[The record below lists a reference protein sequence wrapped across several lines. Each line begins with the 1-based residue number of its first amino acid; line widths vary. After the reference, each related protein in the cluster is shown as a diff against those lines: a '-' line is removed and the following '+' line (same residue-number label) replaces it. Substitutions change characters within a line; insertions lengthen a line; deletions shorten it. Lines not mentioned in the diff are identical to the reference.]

1 MNKPTPKIPKTIT
14 KPTVIYDL
22 PDADYHAHKGSLSAS
37 GAKWLAPPDACPAKH
52 RWHADNQT
60 HKATFDFGHAAH
72 RIVLDKGADIEV
84 LINEDG
90 DPFDSFRT
98 KASQQASDAA
108 REAGRVPMLEAE
120 HARAKKVAAAVM
132 LDPLIGHVFT
142 PGTGDAE
149 VSLFW
154 PDPETGVIRRAR
166 LDWLTKPVDGRR
178 RLIVD
183 LKTAKSAE
191 PNAFSKSAA
200 DYGYAISAANY
211 VDGVIACGL
220 ADDPAYLLAVV
231 EKDPPYVVSPF
242 QIGDDLLQLGRA
254 LMRKAI
260 RLYADCTEAGHWP
273 GYLTDIEPLALPGYY
288 LHRIEETA

>member
-1 MNKPTPKIPKTIT
+1 MSAATQ
-14 KPTVIYDL
+14 PTVVWDMS
-22 PDADYHAHKGSLSAS
+22 DRDYHGHKDSLSAS
-37 GAKWLAPPDACPAKH
+37 GAKLLAPPAPCPAKFDWQ
-52 RWHADNQT
+52 RNNPVYKDV
-60 HKATFDFGHAAH
+60 FDFGHVAH
-72 RIVLDKGADIEV
+72 RLVLGRGAEVEV
-84 LINEDG
+84 LVNDAGE
-90 DPFDSFRT
+90 PFETFNT
-98 KASQQASDAA
+98 KASKEARDAA
-108 REAGRVPMLEAE
+108 RAAGRVPILAHEFKRAE
-120 HARAKKVAAAVM
+120 EVAASVKA
-132 LDPLIGHVFT
+132 DPIIGHVFT
-142 PGTGDAE
+142 PGNGDAE